1 MNFANNKPTAQW
13 REIVCEGLTPP
24 MGPSDSIPYFAQNVR
39 FSCLKVIGVAELLEF
54 YLYVIKDY
62 INERII

>member
-1 MNFANNKPTAQW
+1 MERNSLRGSHPTN
-13 REIVCEGLTPP
+13 
-24 MGPSDSIPYFAQNVR
+24 GPSDSIPYFAQNVR
-39 FSCLKVIGVAELLEF
+39 FCCLKVYCIGVAELLEF